1 MCIDVLFDSGLLVLL
16 ALMGTS
22 VACLPHTNE
31 LVDVL
36 VRSVGSAGHKTNL
49 FVSPGNVNA
58 AYVFFL
64 GSSTY
69 CKCYNSA

>member
-1 MCIDVLFDSGLLVLL
+1 MCIDVLFDAGLLALL

-49 FVSPGNVNA
+49 FVSLRNVNA
-58 AYVFFL
+58 SYAFSRFQYIL
-64 GSSTY
+64 
-69 CKCYNSA
+69 